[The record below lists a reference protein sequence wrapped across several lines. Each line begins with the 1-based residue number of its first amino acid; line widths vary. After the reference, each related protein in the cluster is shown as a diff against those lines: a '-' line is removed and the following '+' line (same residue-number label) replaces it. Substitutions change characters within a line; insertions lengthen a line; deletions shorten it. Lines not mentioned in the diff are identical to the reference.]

1 MARQSRNIGVNAS
14 EDSKAKPG
22 RGRPLAFDR
31 TRAIDAA
38 MRLFWDRG
46 YEGTS
51 FAELIEA
58 MGISASTFYNS
69 FGSKEKLFEETVQH
83 YLARPG
89 GSAIQGILS
98 APIDTR
104 EAFEQLLEA
113 TAAEYTRKD
122 LPPGC
127 MVSLSATQTPP
138 DLQTVREMMVRYR
151 AAVDYAFAERLKRG
165 IAAGD
170 LPPDTDAKQLA
181 GFFATLFRGMAVQAR
196 DGKSRNYL
204 AAVGKMAM
212 RVWPGDADRSKTP

>member
-1 MARQSRNIGVNAS
+1 MNAS
-14 EDSKAKPG
+14 EKEKTKPG

-31 TRAIDAA
+31 TRALDAA
-38 MRLFWDRG
+38 MQLFWDRG

-51 FAELIEA
+51 FADLIEA

-69 FGSKEKLFEETVQH
+69 FGSKEKLFEETVKY
-83 YLARPG
+83 YLSRPG
-89 GSAIQGILS
+89 GSAIQSILT
-98 APIDTR
+98 APLDTR

-127 MVSLSATQTPP
+127 LVSLSATQTPP
-138 DLQTVREMMVRYR
+138 DLQTVREMMARYR
-151 AAVDYAFAERLKRG
+151 AVVDYAFAERLKRG

-181 GFFATLFRGMAVQAR
+181 GFFATLFRGMAIQAR
-196 DGKSRNYL
+196 DGKSKGYL
-204 AAVGKMAM
+204 SAVGKMAM
-212 RVWPGDADRSKTP
+212 RAWPGSSDRSKP